1 MKTVTE
7 VVVRAPKI
15 LALCML
21 MALPALAEARDP
33 VAGFVLPDDERILD
47 ASRSAEGIKTV
58 VIEAG
63 VGEINVTGDASKT
76 ITARVELSPK
86 TGFWGSRGR
95 RAMESAALEPVLRGD
110 TLVLRVGPHDD
121 DHEFGEDWT
130 VNVPPDV
137 AVKIELGV
145 GDVTVLD
152 TLGDIDVDL
161 GVGDVRIES
170 EYKAFG
176 PIHGSTGVGDATLRT
191 PEGREEGDGFIGHSL
206 RGRGPGQARINIS
219 IGVGESQIRL
229 R

>member
-1 MKTVTE
+1 M
-7 VVVRAPKI
+7 RAPKI
-15 LALCML
+15 LAMSLL
-21 MALPALAEARDP
+21 LALPTIAAVPASG
-33 VAGFVLPDDERILD
+33 AGWVLSDDERVLD
-47 ASRSAEGIKTV
+47 ASQSAEGIKTV

-63 VGEINVTGDASKT
+63 VGEINVTGDATKT

-95 RAMESAALEPVLRGD
+95 RAVESAELVPVVRGD
-110 TLVLRVGPHDD
+110 TLTLRVGPRDE
-121 DHEFGEDWT
+121 DHQFGEDWT

-137 AVKIELGV
+137 EVKIELGV

-152 TLGDIDVDL
+152 TLGDIDIDL

-191 PEGREEGDGFIGHSL
+191 PEGREEGNGFIGHNL
-206 RGRGPGQARINIS
+206 RGRGPGQSSINIS
-219 IGVGESQIRL
+219 IGVGESQVRL

>member
-1 MKTVTE
+1 M
-7 VVVRAPKI
+7 RAPKI
-15 LALCML
+15 LALSL
-21 MALPALAEARDP
+21 LL
-33 VAGFVLPDDERILD
+33 VLPTLAAAPASGAGWTLDDDERVLD
-47 ASRSAEGIKTV
+47 ASQSAEGIKTV

-63 VGEINVTGDASKT
+63 VGEITVTGDATKT

-95 RAMESAALEPVLRGD
+95 RAVENAELVPVVRGD
-110 TLVLRVGPHDD
+110 TLTLRVGPRDK
-121 DHEFGEDWT
+121 DHQFGEDWT

-137 AVKIELGV
+137 EVKIELGV

-152 TLGDIDVDL
+152 TLGDIDIDL

-170 EYKAFG
+170 EHKAFG
-176 PIHGSTGVGDATLRT
+176 PIHGSTGVGEATLRT
-191 PEGREEGDGFIGHSL
+191 PEGREEGDGFIGHNL
-206 RGRGPGQARINIS
+206 RGRGPGQSSINIS